1 MYPGPGQAG
10 VANTTAGGAATT
22 TGAGA
27 TTTGAATTGTGSGMP
42 NEKPKL
48 TPAWADTAATP
59 IKVAA
64 RSTLVFINF
73 IFLIFSLSAL
83 AASAA
88 SLHLPLRETLQ
99 DLAEEIEVYK

>member
-10 VANTTAGGAATT
+10 VANTAGAGAATT

-27 TTTGAATTGTGSGMP
+27 TTTGAATTGTGSGTP

-73 IFLIFSLSAL
+73 IFLIFFFISSCGIRRIASPTFTENL
-83 AASAA
+83 AGSCRRK
-88 SLHLPLRETLQ
+88 LGQ
-99 DLAEEIEVYK
+99 